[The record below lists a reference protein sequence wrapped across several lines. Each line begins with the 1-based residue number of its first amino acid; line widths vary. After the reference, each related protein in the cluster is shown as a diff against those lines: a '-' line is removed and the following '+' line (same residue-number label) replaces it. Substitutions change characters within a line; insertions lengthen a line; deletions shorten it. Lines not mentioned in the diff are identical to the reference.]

1 MIKIWDEKNDQN
13 VIFLSMNNEEIAK
26 KSSAVVP
33 FKETSLKQRTA

>member
-13 VIFLSMNNEEIAK
+13 VICLSMNNEEIAK
-26 KSSAVVP
+26 KSLAVVP